1 MIIRED
7 LELNNLDV
15 SYIYEEI
22 EDILELEQHDKE
34 MQENAEYLEECM
46 EAYKFFIRNCTD
58 GYDSLEDF
66 LGCNWC

>member
-22 EDILELEQHDKE
+22 EEILELEKIDKE
-34 MQENAEYLEECM
+34 DSEKNNYSEEDI
-46 EAYKFFIRNCTD
+46 EAHKLFIKLCLD
-58 GYDSLEDF
+58 GYDSYNDF
-66 LGCNWC
+66 LECNWC